1 MALTTQQLQEL
12 RHRILERRRQ
22 LAAEIRGDAERAR
35 GETFGALAGETH
47 DSAEESVADLFAD
60 LDQAEMNRDLAEL
73 RDLEAA
79 RLRLSAGT
87 YGVCTDCGGDI
98 GYERLRVNPAA
109 QRCIACQTRFEKTHA
124 GPGAPKL

>member
-1 MALTTQQLQEL
+1 MALTAQQLQEL
-12 RHRILERRRQ
+12 RHRILTRRRQ

-47 DSAEESVADLFAD
+47 DTAEESVADLFAD
-60 LDQAEMNRDLAEL
+60 LDQAEMTRDLAEL

-79 RLRLSAGT
+79 RLRVSAGT
-87 YGVCTDCGGDI
+87 YGVCADCKGEI
-98 GYERLRVNPAA
+98 GYERLRANPAA
-109 QRCIACQTRFEKTHA
+109 LRCVRCQALHEKTFA

>member
-1 MALTTQQLQEL
+1 MALTPRQIQEL

-22 LAAEIRGDAERAR
+22 LAAEIRGDAEKAR

-60 LDQAEMNRDLAEL
+60 LDQAEMTRDLAEL
-73 RDLEAA
+73 RELEAA
-79 RLRLSAGT
+79 RLRLAAGS
-87 YGVCTDCGGDI
+87 YGVCTDCGGEI
-98 GYERLRVNPAA
+98 GYERLRANPAA
-109 QRCIACQTRFEKTHA
+109 QRCIACQTRHEKTFA

>member
-1 MALTTQQLQEL
+1 MALTSQQVQEL

-22 LAAEIRGDAERAR
+22 LATEIRGDAERAR

-47 DSAEESVADLFAD
+47 DTAEESVADLFAD
-60 LDQAEMNRDLAEL
+60 LDQAEMTRDLAEL
-73 RDLEAA
+73 RELEGA

-109 QRCIACQTRFEKTHA
+109 LRCIACQTRHEKTFA

>member
-47 DSAEESVADLFAD
+47 DTAEESVADLFAD
-60 LDQAEMNRDLAEL
+60 LDQAEMTRDLVEL

-87 YGVCTDCGGDI
+87 YGVCSDCGGDI

-109 QRCIACQTRFEKTHA
+109 QRCIACQTRHEKTFA

>member
-1 MALTTQQLQEL
+1 MALTPQQIQEL

-22 LAAEIRGDAERAR
+22 LAAEIRGDAEKAR

-60 LDQAEMNRDLAEL
+60 LDQAEMTRDLAEL
-73 RDLEAA
+73 RELEAA

-87 YGVCTDCGGDI
+87 YGVCTDCGGEI
-98 GYERLRVNPAA
+98 GYGRLRANPAA
-109 QRCIACQTRFEKTHA
+109 QRCIACQTRHEKTFA

>member
-1 MALTTQQLQEL
+1 MALTPHQIQEL

-22 LAAEIRGDAERAR
+22 LAAEIRGDAEKAR
-35 GETFGALAGETH
+35 GETYRELAGETH
-47 DSAEESVADLFAD
+47 DSAEESVAALLAD
-60 LDQAEMNRDLAEL
+60 LDQAEMTRDLAEL

-87 YGVCTDCGGDI
+87 YGTCADCGGEI
-98 GYERLRVNPAA
+98 GYERLRANPAA
-109 QRCIACQTRFEKTHA
+109 MRCIACQTRHEKTFA

>member
-1 MALTTQQLQEL
+1 MALAPQQIQEL

-22 LAAEIRGDAERAR
+22 LAAEIRGDAEKAR
-35 GETFGALAGETH
+35 GETYRELAGETH
-47 DSAEESVADLFAD
+47 DSAEESVAALLAD
-60 LDQAEMNRDLAEL
+60 LDQAEMTRDLAEL

-98 GYERLRVNPAA
+98 GYERLRANPAA
-109 QRCIACQTRFEKTHA
+109 LRCIACQTRHEKTFA